1 MKGYRI
7 LVIALLLTTAAVQ
20 STFAQ
25 KEKYQSIFIYNFSKY
40 VKWPEGSV
48 SGKFVI
54 GVFGSSGIKQEL
66 DEMATTKNV
75 GGTPIQVLQ
84 FSTTA
89 GIEECHILYL
99 VSSESGRIAQIIEAV
114 KGKPV
119 LVVTDKPGMWGKGA
133 AINFV
138 ELDGKIKFEINQQVT
153 EAHGLKVSSSLTNL
167 AIIVKN

>member
-75 GGTPIQVLQ
+75 GGTPIEVLQ

-99 VSSESGRIAQIIEAV
+99 
-114 KGKPV
+114 
-119 LVVTDKPGMWGKGA
+119 
-133 AINFV
+133 
-138 ELDGKIKFEINQQVT
+138 
-153 EAHGLKVSSSLTNL
+153 GLLRERADSANYRSRKRQACTRGHRQAGHVGQRCCD
-167 AIIVKN
+167 